1 MTLISPRRQ
10 PDDGAAR
17 MTVTVGWQSVQLALT
32 GDIDLA
38 AASGLK
44 RTLERIDRMPDMT
57 LHVDMATVTF
67 LDSTGVR
74 PLVDAAR
81 HRRDHHY

>member
-17 MTVTVGWQSVQLALT
+17 MTVTVGWQSVQLQLN
-32 GDIDLA
+32 GDIDMSA
-38 AASGLK
+38 
-44 RTLERIDRMPDMT
+44 
-57 LHVDMATVTF
+57 VTF

-74 PLVDAAR
+74 PLVDAGR
-81 HRRDHHY
+81 RRDHD